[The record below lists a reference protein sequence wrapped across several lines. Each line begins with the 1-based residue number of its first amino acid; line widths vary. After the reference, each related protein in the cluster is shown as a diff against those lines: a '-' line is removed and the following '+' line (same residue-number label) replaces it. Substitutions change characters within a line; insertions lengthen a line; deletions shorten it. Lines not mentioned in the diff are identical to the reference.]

1 MGWLPGAWI
10 RAHFPHELLTLTLGG
25 ELDPHLDKGKE
36 LSYILHMKLVKDL
49 AVTAVVWVTAVA
61 QVWSLTQELQ
71 LEKKRER
78 EKKKKKNQR
87 EIEQEREKEKERM
100 RGRKE
105 GREKERKKK
114 ENKGHA
120 FLVFIF

>member
-10 RAHFPHELLTLTLGG
+10 RAHSPHELLTLTLGG

-78 EKKKKKNQR
+78 EKKKKKT
-87 EIEQEREKEKERM
+87 REKKR
-100 RGRKE
+100 R
-105 GREKERKKK
+105 KERKKK
-114 ENKGHA
+114 KEREEGRKGERKKKTKVM
-120 FLVFIF
+120 LS